1 MPSVLL
7 VLETRARKVTLVCGV
22 TEFNG
27 APSFKGRPGKWVS
40 FVAHGL
46 YFAFHTEDVTDF
58 VKSGVYSFFL
68 TILCF

>member
-1 MPSVLL
+1 MSSVLL

-22 TEFNG
+22 TEYNG

-46 YFAFHTEDVTDF
+46 YITFHRDDVTDSSK
-58 VKSGVYSFFL
+58 VGYSFFL
-68 TILCF
+68 PILCF